1 MLNREKHRLIM
12 GRIVEDIYRDIAI
25 APQLGF
31 KGGTA
36 AYLFYGLPRFSVDL
50 DFDLLEIE
58 NQELNQMILA
68 EITKIIERY
77 GQVRESRIKRF
88 TIFSL
93 LSYGRD
99 DHNIKVEINT
109 RKFFS
114 DIKNRY
120 EFKENLGIPM
130 LIAKPDYMFA
140 TKLAALTDR
149 KNMAMRD
156 VFDIHY
162 FVKNNW
168 DIDKEALLAQTG
180 KNVKDQCLN
189 CIAVIEKIKDSQI
202 LQGLGELL
210 DEKQK
215 DWVRSSLRQE
225 TISLLKNYAASMN
238 S

>member
-1 MLNREKHRLIM
+1 MLNKEKHRLMM
-12 GRIVEDIYRDIAI
+12 GRIINDIYQNITI
-25 APQLGF
+25 APRLGF

-50 DFDLLEIE
+50 DFDLLE
-58 NQELNQMILA
+58 NGNKELNQMILF
-68 EITKIIERY
+68 EIKKIIEAY
-77 GQVRESRIKRF
+77 GRARESRVKRF

-93 LSYGRD
+93 LSYGDD

-114 DIKNRY
+114 DLEARY
-120 EFKENLGIPM
+120 IFKESMGVPIPV
-130 LIAKPDYMFA
+130 AKQNYMFA
-140 TKLAALTDR
+140 AKLAALTDR

-162 FVKNNW
+162 FAQNNW
-168 DIDKEALLAQTG
+168 DIDREALLGQNG
-180 KNVKDQCLN
+180 KTIKEQCLD
-189 CIAVIEKIKDSQI
+189 CIAKIEKIKDNQI

-215 DWVRSSLRQE
+215 IWVRERLRQE
-225 TISLLKNYAASMN
+225 TIFLLKNYAAAME
-238 S
+238 

>member
-1 MLNREKHRLIM
+1 MLNKEKHRLII
-12 GRIVEDIYRDIAI
+12 GRIVEDIYRDITI

-50 DFDLLEIE
+50 DFDLLGNESE
-58 NQELNQMILA
+58 ELNRVILS
-68 EITKIIERY
+68 EIKKIIERY

-149 KNMAMRD
+149 KKMAMRD

-162 FVKNNW
+162 FAKNNW

-180 KNVKDQCLN
+180 KNVKEQLLN
-189 CIAVIEKIKDSQI
+189 CVDAINKIKYNQI

-215 DWVRSSLRQE
+215 DWVRLSLRQE
-225 TISLLKNYAASMN
+225 TVSLLKNYAAAIN

>member
-1 MLNREKHRLIM
+1 M
-12 GRIVEDIYRDIAI
+12 GRIVEDIYRDITI

-58 NQELNQMILA
+58 NQELNQMVLD
-68 EITKIIERY
+68 EIKKIIEKY
-77 GQVRESRIKRF
+77 GQARESRVKRF

-109 RKFFS
+109 RNFFL

-120 EFKENLGIPM
+120 EFKESLGIPM
-130 LIAKPDYMFA
+130 LVAKPDYMFA

-149 KNMAMRD
+149 KKMAMRD

-162 FVKNNW
+162 FAKNNW

-180 KNVKDQCLN
+180 KNPKEQFLN
-189 CIAVIEKIKDSQI
+189 CVTAIEKIKDNQI

-215 DWVRSSLRQE
+215 EWVRLSLRQE
-225 TISLLKNYAASMN
+225 TISLLKNYAAAMMP
-238 S
+238 